1 MSTVFRRSL
10 HNLFGSVWG
19 ELRCTVYL
27 LRLKGLYSHYLP
39 VFISYKLLRYGHFSG
54 INRKIQ
60 FKYLGKHREQ
70 DGTESETSSNEEK
83 LRHGQNVDSKK
94 AFAKLKRAKEPMEIK
109 DYGSKTGDGPE
120 TLALDS
126 GQDSGQDS
134 LLLILKWGGELTVM
148 GREQAEQLGKAYRSV
163 AV

>member
-1 MSTVFRRSL
+1 M
-10 HNLFGSVWG
+10 
-19 ELRCTVYL
+19 
-27 LRLKGLYSHYLP
+27 
-39 VFISYKLLRYGHFSG
+39 
-54 INRKIQ
+54 
-60 FKYLGKHREQ
+60 
-70 DGTESETSSNEEK
+70 
-83 LRHGQNVDSKK
+83 DSKK
-94 AFAKLKRAKEPMEIK
+94 AFAKLKRAKEPTEIK
-109 DYGSKTGDGPE
+109 DYGSKTGDSPE